1 MEAARVVIITGAGGG
16 LGGAMA
22 RGLLDAGYRIVAVD
36 IDGGAGGLAALA
48 AYADAHDG
56 AKRLLTTIASIRS
69 AEQCRAVV
77 VATLERF
84 GELDALVNNAA
95 VPPFRNPDMS
105 RPTFLNVPLDY
116 WELGVDTNLNG
127 PFRMT
132 QAAGPH
138 LVERGWGR
146 IVNVTTSLTTMLAPG
161 ATPYGATKAGLE
173 AASSIWSKELAA
185 AGVSVNVLVP
195 GGAADTPFVP
205 LEAVPDR
212 STLIPAGVMVAPI
225 VWLMSRAADGF
236 TGKRIIGNR
245 WTPGAAIDDN
255 LRAAA
260 APIAW

>member
-1 MEAARVVIITGAGGG
+1 VDGSHVIIITGAGGG

-22 RGLLDAGYRIVAVD
+22 RGLFDAGQRIVAVD
-36 IDGGAGGLAALA
+36 IEGGAFGLDTLA
-48 AYADAHDG
+48 TYADAHGG
-56 AKRLLTTIASIRS
+56 ADRVLTTIASIRS

-77 VATLERF
+77 AATLERF
-84 GELDALVNNAA
+84 RELHGLINNAA

-132 QAAGPH
+132 QAAGPY

-173 AASSIWSKELAA
+173 AASSIWSKELAPS
-185 AGVSVNVLVP
+185 GVSVNVLVP

-205 LEAVPDR
+205 LAAVPDR
-212 STLIPAGVMVAPI
+212 GTLIPAGVMVGPI

-236 TGKRIIGNR
+236 TGQRIIGNR
-245 WTPGAAIDDN
+245 WVPEAAIADN
-255 LRAAA
+255 LRASA

>member
-1 MEAARVVIITGAGGG
+1 MESHVVIITGAGGG

-22 RGLLDAGYRIVAVD
+22 RGLLDAGHRIVAVD
-36 IDGGAGGLAALA
+36 IDDGAAGLAALT
-48 AYADAHDG
+48 AYANAHG
-56 AKRLLTTIASIRS
+56 ALDRVLSTTASIRS
-69 AEQCRAVV
+69 FEQCELV
-77 VATLERF
+77 VAAALERF
-84 GELDALVNNAA
+84 GELHGLVNNAA
-95 VPPFRNPDMS
+95 VPPFRNADMS
-105 RPTFLNVPLDY
+105 RPTFLNVPLAY

-185 AGVSVNVLVP
+185 TGVSVNVLVP

-205 LEAVPDR
+205 LAAVPDR
-212 STLIPAGVMVAPI
+212 STLVPAGVMVAPI
-225 VWLMSRAADGF
+225 VWLLSRAADGF
-236 TGKRIIGNR
+236 TGQRIIGNR
-245 WTPGAAIDDN
+245 WEPGADVKAN
-255 LRAAA
+255 LRASA

>member
-1 MEAARVVIITGAGGG
+1 VDAHVIIITGAGGG

-22 RGLLDAGYRIVAVD
+22 RGLLDAGHRIVAVD
-36 IDGGAGGLAALA
+36 IDHGAAGLAALTEFA
-48 AYADAHDG
+48 AASDAAD
-56 AKRLLTTIASIRS
+56 RLLATIASIRS
-69 AEQCRAVV
+69 SEQCAAVV
-77 VATLERF
+77 AATLERF
-84 GELDALVNNAA
+84 GDVHGLINNAA
-95 VPPFRNPDMS
+95 VPPFRNADMS

-116 WELGVDTNLNG
+116 WELGIDTNLNG

-138 LVERGWGR
+138 LVARGWGR

-173 AASSIWSKELAA
+173 AASSIWSKELADT
-185 AGVSVNVLVP
+185 GVSVNVLVP

-205 LEAVPDR
+205 LAAVPDR
-212 STLIPAGVMVAPI
+212 STLVPAGVMVAPI
-225 VWLMSRAADGF
+225 VWLMSRASDGF

-245 WTPGAAIDDN
+245 WEPGAAIADN
-255 LRAAA
+255 LQASA